1 MLNMCMMMCCVLAI
15 VGADMIEKQSKKEL
29 NEQ

>member
-1 MLNMCMMMCCVLAI
+1 MLNICMMIVCVLTI
-15 VGADMIEKQSKKEL
+15 VAMDVIEKQSKKEL